1 MSEHNIR
8 EPYTFDRVVRIIFSI
23 AGIVAAIVLLNCLKG
38 VLLPFLVAC
47 LIAYMLEPLVRWN
60 QRWTRLKGRFIP
72 VVLTLL
78 EACLS
83 AYSSPFSCHTSFP
96 RPRQWPTW

>member
-38 VLLPFLVAC
+38 VLLSFLVAC

-60 QRWTRLKGRFIP
+60 QRWTRLKD
-72 VVLTLL
+72 
-78 EACLS
+78 A
-83 AYSSPFSCHTSFP
+83 SSRWCSHFWRHA
-96 RPRQWPTW
+96 